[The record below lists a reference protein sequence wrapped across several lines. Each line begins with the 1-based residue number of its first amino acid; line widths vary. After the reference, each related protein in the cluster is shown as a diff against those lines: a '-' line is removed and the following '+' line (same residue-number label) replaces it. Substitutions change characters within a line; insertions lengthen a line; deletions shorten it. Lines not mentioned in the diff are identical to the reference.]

1 VITRRIDCSRR
12 FRRRGATT
20 ADTADAIP
28 STDVADFDAAWPVA
42 RARLA
47 AVLQSRGAQAA
58 DIDDIAQDVAVRA
71 LRAPERFESQ
81 EHLLAWCCR
90 VGINLHIDS
99 IRRQRRLSLDPPAD
113 SAGNY
118 DTAATVE
125 RRLALEVLAKGIAD
139 LSDDERHLLF
149 ELERAGSRREA
160 VRLAV
165 RRHRLRARLAALV
178 EGMAVGAV
186 GVALVR
192 RWSRVTRSMSRP
204 VKLSLA
210 TAPVIAVGLML
221 GPLTPAGPSVEAP
234 AMSPR
239 TDAWLVSE
247 PPPAAAA
254 DGGLSTARVATPT
267 TTASRVPAP
276 PAEPKAGAAA
286 PAAVVD
292 IAPVGVPVRVTS
304 EQRPDDQEPLFCT
317 GGLVGVLCV
326 PRPPGVPEHTLPSL
340 P

>member
-1 VITRRIDCSRR
+1 
-12 FRRRGATT
+12 
-20 ADTADAIP
+20 
-28 STDVADFDAAWPVA
+28 
-42 RARLA
+42 
-47 AVLQSRGAQAA
+47 VLQARGVQAA
-58 DIDDIAQDVAVRA
+58 DIDDIAQDVALRA
-71 LRAPERFESQ
+71 LRTPARFESE
-81 EHLLAWCCR
+81 EHLVAWCCR

-99 IRRQRRLSLDPPAD
+99 IRRQRRLSPDAPAD

-178 EGMAVGAV
+178 DGISVGAV
-186 GVALVR
+186 GVALLR
-192 RWSRVTRSMSRP
+192 RWSRITRSLSRP

-221 GPLTPAGPSVEAP
+221 GPLTPAGPSIETP

-239 TDAWLVSE
+239 SDAALVGAQ
-247 PPPAAAA
+247 PPSAAA
-254 DGGLSTARVATPT
+254 DGRLRPGVVATPT
-267 TTASRVPAP
+267 TTASRVSAP
-276 PAEPKAGAAA
+276 VAGRKAAIAA
-286 PAAVVD
+286 PVAAVD